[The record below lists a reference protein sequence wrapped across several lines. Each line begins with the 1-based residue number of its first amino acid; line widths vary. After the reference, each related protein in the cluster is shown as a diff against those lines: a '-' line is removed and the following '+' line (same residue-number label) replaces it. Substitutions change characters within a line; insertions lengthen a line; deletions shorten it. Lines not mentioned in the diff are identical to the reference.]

1 VLHLAGVSQQIFGPA
16 LNDTYC
22 RALCSH
28 VGGGRLDASLRR
40 ESRVESGGLS
50 RRESAGVWRTPLR
63 AGCPG
68 R

>member
-1 VLHLAGVSQQIFGPA
+1 MLHLAGVSQQIFGPA

-40 ESRVESGGLS
+40 VTGRCQ
-50 RRESAGVWRTPLR
+50 AG
-63 AGCPG
+63 
-68 R
+68 

>member
-40 ESRVESGGLS
+40 VRPLPDGGMTAQF
-50 RRESAGVWRTPLR
+50 SA
-63 AGCPG
+63 AG
-68 R
+68 